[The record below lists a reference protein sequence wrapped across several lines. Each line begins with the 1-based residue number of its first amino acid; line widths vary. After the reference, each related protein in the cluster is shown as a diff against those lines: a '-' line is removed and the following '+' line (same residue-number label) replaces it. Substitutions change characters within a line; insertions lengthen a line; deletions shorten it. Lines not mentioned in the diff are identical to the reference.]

1 MEENTFKPYIPADKV
16 VPEFT
21 LFAVVMGIVMSVVF
35 GAANAYL
42 ALRVGMTVSASI
54 PAAVISMGVIRFLFR
69 RNSLLENNLVQTI
82 ASAGESVAA
91 GIVFTVPAVYIWAAE
106 GVCETP
112 STLDIFIITLCS
124 GVLGVVMMIPLRN
137 ALIVQEHGK
146 LAYPEGTACAQVL
159 LAGEEGG
166 SKASTVFAGLGIA
179 SVYKLLTDGFKLFPS
194 EVDHSFRSLPG
205 SGFGVDALPSML
217 GVGYICG
224 GRVSAYLFAG
234 GVLSWFVLMPLFV
247 LLGGDTVIFPAT
259 VSVAELWA
267 EGGTWS
273 IWSSFIR
280 YIGAG
285 ALAAGGVI
293 SIIKSLPM
301 ILRTFTAAFRGKKGK
316 TSHSTLRTEQD
327 LPLWLL
333 PLVMAAALLL
343 LRLWPGISMS
353 VGGLVLV
360 VVMGFFF
367 TVVAARLVGLVG
379 SSNNPVSGMTIA
391 SLLAASFFLLAT
403 GVTGSKGMVSAILI
417 GTVVCVV
424 VSISSDTAQDLQT
437 GFLLGATP
445 RAQQVGELIGVVASA
460 AAIGAVLNLLNTA
473 GGFGSTELG
482 APQAMMMKMIVEGV
496 MGGNMPWTL
505 VFIGVFLAVV
515 LELLGLPILPVAIG
529 VYLPVHMTTGI
540 MLGGLVRE
548 AVERL
553 PLGKTD
559 DREEAIQSGV
569 LYSSGLIAGEGLV
582 GIVLAILTVLGI
594 NIDLSGVFSLG
605 DIGTIVLF
613 GLLALS
619 LILIARRGAAVKKDK
634 ENT

>member
-1 MEENTFKPYIPADKV
+1 
-16 VPEFT
+16 
-21 LFAVVMGIVMSVVF
+21 
-35 GAANAYL
+35 
-42 ALRVGMTVSASI
+42 
-54 PAAVISMGVIRFLFR
+54 
-69 RNSLLENNLVQTI
+69 
-82 ASAGESVAA
+82 
-91 GIVFTVPAVYIWAAE
+91 
-106 GVCETP
+106 
-112 STLDIFIITLCS
+112 
-124 GVLGVVMMIPLRN
+124 MMMVPLRN

-179 SVYKLLTDGFKLFPS
+179 SVYKLFTDGLKLFPS
-194 EVDHSFRSLPG
+194 EVDYSIRRLPG
-205 SGFGVDALPSML
+205 AGIGMDALPSML

-224 GRVSAYLFAG
+224 WQISAQMFAG

-247 LLGGDTVIFPAT
+247 LLGGDTVIYPAT

-267 EGGTWS
+267 EGGTWE

-285 ALAAGGVI
+285 ALAAGGII
-293 SIIKSLPM
+293 SVIKSMPM
-301 ILRTFTAAFRGKKGK
+301 IVRTFAATFRSKGAAAR
-316 TSHSTLRTEQD
+316 SSLRTEQD

-333 PLVMAAALLL
+333 PVVILAAVLVLW
-343 LRLWPGISMS
+343 LWPGVDISA
-353 VGGLVLV
+353 GGLVLIV
-360 VVMGFFF
+360 VLGFFF
-367 TVVAARLVGLVG
+367 TVVASRLVGLIG

-391 SLLAASFFLLAT
+391 ALLVATFFLLAT
-403 GVTGSKGMVSAILI
+403 GVTGSRGMVSAILI
-417 GTVVCVV
+417 GSVVCVI
-424 VSISSDTAQDLQT
+424 VSVSSDTSQDLKT

-445 RAQQVGELIGVVASA
+445 RTQQIGELIGVVASA

-473 GGFGSTELG
+473 WGFGTGELG

-505 VFIGVFLAVV
+505 VFLGVFLAVV

-529 VYLPVHMTTGI
+529 VYLPVHMTAGI

-548 AVERL
+548 IVDRL
-553 PLGKTD
+553 PLGKNA
-559 DREEAIQSGV
+559 DREEGV
-569 LYSSGLIAGEGLV
+569 QAGILYSSGLIAGEGLV
-582 GIVLAILTVLGI
+582 GIVLAVLTVLGV

-605 DIGTIVLF
+605 NAGTLVLY

-619 LILIARRGAAVKKDK
+619 LIFVARRNGEKK
-634 ENT
+634 

>member
-1 MEENTFKPYIPADKV
+1 MEENKFKPYIPADKV
-16 VPEFT
+16 VPELT
-21 LFAVVMGIVMSVVF
+21 PFAVVMGVIMSIVF

-82 ASAGESVAA
+82 ASAGETVAA
-91 GIVFTVPAVYIWAAE
+91 GMVFTIPALYLWANE
-106 GVCETP
+106 GVCEVP
-112 STLDIFIITLCS
+112 SVLDIFIIALC
-124 GVLGVVMMIPLRN
+124 GGAIGIMMMVPLRN

-179 SVYKLLTDGFKLFPS
+179 SVYKLFTDGFKLFPS
-194 EVDHSFRSLPG
+194 EVDYSIRRLPG
-205 SGFGVDALPSML
+205 AGIGMDALPSML

-224 GRVSAYLFAG
+224 WGVSAQMFAG

-267 EGGTWS
+267 EGGTWE
-273 IWSSFIR
+273 IWSRFIR

-285 ALAAGGVI
+285 ALAAGGII
-293 SIIKSLPM
+293 SVIKSMPM
-301 ILRTFTAAFRGKKGK
+301 IVRTFAATFRSKGAAAR
-316 TSHSTLRTEQD
+316 SSLRTEQD

-333 PLVMAAALLL
+333 PVVILAAVLVLW
-343 LRLWPGISMS
+343 LWPGVDISA
-353 VGGLVLV
+353 GGLVLIV
-360 VVMGFFF
+360 VLGFFF
-367 TVVAARLVGLVG
+367 TVVASRLVGLIG

-391 SLLAASFFLLAT
+391 ALLVATFFLLAT
-403 GVTGSKGMVSAILI
+403 GVTGSRGMVSAILI
-417 GTVVCVV
+417 GSVVCVI
-424 VSISSDTAQDLQT
+424 VSVSSDTSQDLKT

-445 RAQQVGELIGVVASA
+445 RTQQIGELIGVVASA

-473 GGFGSTELG
+473 WGFGTGELG

-505 VFIGVFLAVV
+505 VFLGVFLAVV

-529 VYLPVHMTTGI
+529 VYLPVHMTAGI

-548 AVERL
+548 IVDRL
-553 PLGKTD
+553 PLGKNA
-559 DREEAIQSGV
+559 DREEGV
-569 LYSSGLIAGEGLV
+569 QAGILYSSGLIAGEGLV
-582 GIVLAILTVLGI
+582 GIVLAVLTVLGV

-605 DIGTIVLF
+605 NAGTLVLY

-619 LILIARRGAAVKKDK
+619 LIFVARRNGEKK
-634 ENT
+634 